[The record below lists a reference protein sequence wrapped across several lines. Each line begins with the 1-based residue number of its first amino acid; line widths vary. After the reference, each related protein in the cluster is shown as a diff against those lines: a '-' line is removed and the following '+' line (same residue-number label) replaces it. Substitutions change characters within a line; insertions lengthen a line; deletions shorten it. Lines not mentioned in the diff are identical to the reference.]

1 MRWFRPSQRG
11 LLHEAE
17 ARWERAEEALEESS
31 ARYRAIFEG
40 TPFGIALCD
49 LEGRAVESNPAFQD
63 ITGYS
68 GDELPA
74 LPFSH
79 YTHPEDRDLNMGLF
93 TELLEGKRKHYQME
107 KRYVRSDGGIVW
119 VHMTVSLLRDA
130 SNNPQFVIAIV
141 ENISKRKQAEAERR
155 RSETFLDSV
164 IENIPNMIF
173 VKDADELRFVRFNK
187 AGEQLIGHSRE
198 DLIGKNDYDFFPKE
212 EADFFTAK
220 DQEVLTDGRLVDIP
234 EEPIQT
240 KHRGQRILHTKKIPI
255 LDEKGR
261 PQYLLGISED
271 ITERKQAEEEVRQA
285 KDEAVRANQAK
296 SEFLSRMSHE
306 LRTPLNAIL
315 GFGELLELDISE
327 PEHRESIGHIVK
339 GGRHLLELINEVLD
353 VSRIESDKLSLSLEP
368 VDLAQAFE
376 ECVALIR
383 PSATHRDIDLTGDCL
398 SGPSMWVRADRQRLN
413 QVLLNLLSN
422 AVKYN
427 REKGVVTLGCE
438 GGPQGTVRVSVTD
451 SGIGIP
457 RDKMQ
462 RLFNPFDRLGAERS
476 DVEGTGLGLSLSKG
490 LVEKMGG
497 TIGVESEVGKGSTF
511 WVELPLTDPPV
522 VSEVATLQAPPEGRH
537 GPLSLLYIEDNLS
550 NLQLVERFLSRRPQV
565 RLIPAMQGRLGL
577 ELAREHRPD
586 LILLDVHLPD
596 IGGEIVLQLLREDPI
611 TRDIGVVVIS
621 ADATERQRRQLLE
634 AGALDYLTKPLSI
647 KSFLETVDQFASTG
661 SN

>member
-1 MRWFRPSQRG
+1 MRWFRPTQRG
-11 LLHEAE
+11 LVRDAE
-17 ARWERAEEALEESS
+17 ARQEQAEEALEKSS
-31 ARYRAIFEG
+31 ARYQAIFEAS
-40 TPFGIALCD
+40 PFGIALCD
-49 LEGRAVESNPAFQD
+49 LEGRAVESNPAFQEM
-63 ITGYS
+63 TGYS

-79 YTHPEDRDLNMGLF
+79 YTHPEDRDLDLSLF
-93 TELLEGKRKHYQME
+93 AELLEGKRTHYQME
-107 KRYVRSDGGIVW
+107 KRYVRPDGDIVW
-119 VHMTVSLLRDA
+119 VHMTVSLLRD
-130 SNNPQFVIAIV
+130 SSDNPQFVIAIV
-141 ENISKRKQAEAERR
+141 ENITKRKQAEEERR

-187 AGEQLIGHSRE
+187 AGEQLLGHSRE
-198 DLIGKNDYDFFPKE
+198 DLIGKNDYDFFPRN

-220 DQEVLTDGRLVDIP
+220 DREVLRGGRLVDIP
-234 EEPIQT
+234 EETVQT
-240 KHRGQRILHTKKIPI
+240 KHRGLRILHTQKIPI
-255 LDEKGR
+255 LDEEGR

-271 ITERKQAEEEVRQA
+271 ITERKRAEEQFRQA

-315 GFGELLELDISE
+315 GFGELLELDISD
-327 PEHRESIGHIVK
+327 PEHRESIAHIVK

-353 VSRIESDKLSLSLEP
+353 VSRIESDKMSLSLEP
-368 VDLAQAFE
+368 VDLAEAFR

-383 PSATHRDIDLTGDCL
+383 PSASRRDIDVDGGCL
-398 SGPSMWVRADRQRLN
+398 SGRSMWVKADRQRLN
-413 QVLLNLLSN
+413 QVLLNLVSN

-427 REKGVVTLGCE
+427 REGGSVRLGCAE
-438 GGPQGTVRVSVTD
+438 GTDGSVRVSVTD

-457 RDKMQ
+457 PENLQ
-462 RLFNPFDRLGAERS
+462 RLFNPFERLGAEGS

-490 LVEKMGG
+490 LVERMGG

-511 WVELPLTDPPV
+511 WVKLPLTGPL
-522 VSEVATLQAPPEGRH
+522 EVREQATLHEQPEERH
-537 GPLSLLYIEDNLS
+537 APLSVLYIEDNLS

-565 RLIPAMQGRLGL
+565 RLIPAMQGRLGF

-596 IGGEIVLQLLREDPI
+596 IGGEIVLKLLREDPI

-621 ADATERQRRQLLE
+621 ADATERQRRELLE
-634 AGALDYLTKPLSI
+634 AGALDYLTKPLNI
-647 KSFLETVDQFASTG
+647 NSFLEKVDQVASTV